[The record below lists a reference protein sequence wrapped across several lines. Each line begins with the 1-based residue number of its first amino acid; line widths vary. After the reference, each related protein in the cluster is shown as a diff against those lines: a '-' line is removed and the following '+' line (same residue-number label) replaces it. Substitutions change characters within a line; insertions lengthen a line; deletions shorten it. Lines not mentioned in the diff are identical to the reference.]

1 MVLSL
6 KIKQLKELLG
16 EGILTQEEFDEQKN
30 ALLKSNIQSDSVQ
43 DTESETIE
51 IKMAATDAKTGEP
64 CCPYCGS
71 TKIKS
76 RRGKLGRIAAVSTMG
91 MANMAIPKSAVKCFT
106 CGKLFNRGSL
116 EQR

>member
-1 MVLSL
+1 MSTAEE
-6 KIKQLKELLG
+6 IKQLKELLD

-30 ALLKSNIQSDSVQ
+30 ALLKSNIQNDSGQ
-43 DTESETIE
+43 DSTPETIE

-76 RRGKLGRIAAVSTMG
+76 RRGKLGRVASVYTLG
-91 MANMAIPKSAVKCFT
+91 MANMAIPKSTVKCYT
-106 CGKLFNRGSL
+106 CGKLFNRNSL
-116 EQR
+116 EKR